1 MNFLVKFRCILIA
14 IRKDLYVHFLFLC
27 ELAIPVL
34 ELYSSLNLIY
44 HKALFL
50 FAFDV
55 QVALIYSLIFFE
67 GLEVAHLIILL
78 LFSYQYFLDVI
89 ILCISIQFLL
99 SNFDCLKLITISIFP
114 CHLLIFLSFY

>member
-14 IRKDLYVHFLFLC
+14 IRKDLCVHLLFLC

-50 FAFDV
+50 FACDV

-99 SNFDCLKLITISIFP
+99 SNFDCLKLIPISIFP
-114 CHLLIFLSFY
+114 YHLLISLSFY